1 MGCAVGSS
9 RGRNSGTV
17 TSFIALLRGV
27 NVGGHNTIAM
37 AELRSIAG
45 HMGLEEPQTLLQSG
59 NLVFRSKPQPSAKL
73 EQLLERELK
82 KQLSLDVSFM
92 VRTAAEWDALIA
104 RNPYTEAARRDP
116 GRLVVMCFK
125 EPPDPKAV
133 KILQGAITGRET
145 FIAAGKQAYI
155 VYPDGQGRS
164 KFTLALIES
173 KLGTRGTAR
182 NWNTVLKLAALS

>member
-1 MGCAVGSS
+1 
-9 RGRNSGTV
+9 V
-17 TSFIALLRGV
+17 TSFIALLRGI
-27 NVGGHNTIAM
+27 NVGGHNKIAM
-37 AELRSIAG
+37 ADLRALAERL
-45 HMGLEEPQTLLQSG
+45 GLREPRTILQSG
-59 NLVFRSKPQPSAKL
+59 NLVFMSKPQTAGKL
-73 EQLLERELK
+73 EQMLERELK
-82 KQLSLDVSFM
+82 QQLSLDVSFM

-133 KILQGAITGRET
+133 KVLRGAIEGRET

-182 NWNTVLKLAALS
+182 NWNTVLKLAALTSR